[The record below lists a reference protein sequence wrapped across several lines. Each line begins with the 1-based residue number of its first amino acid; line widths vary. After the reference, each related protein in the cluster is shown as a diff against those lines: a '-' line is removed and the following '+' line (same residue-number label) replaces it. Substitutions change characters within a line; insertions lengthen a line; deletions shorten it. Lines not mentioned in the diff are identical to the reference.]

1 MIVNAIFVPAVT
13 AILFGL
19 MPSED
24 VEGITTTFAVAE
36 VPALSKTVI
45 FTVVDSAT
53 ELGSTVKV
61 LPDTVA
67 LGTTA
72 VLSDNAGD

>member
-45 FTVVDSAT
+45 LLKSLSVW
-53 ELGSTVKV
+53 KV
-61 LPDTVA
+61 RAMPA
-67 LGTTA
+67 LTT
-72 VLSDNAGD
+72 